1 MKTIYEVIFEK
12 GIEVKRYKI
21 VILFIY
27 MLSKMF
33 KDINNMITSLLE
45 IDRNSL
51 LNHFEYVN

>member
-33 KDINNMITSLLE
+33 KDINNMIISLLE
-45 IDRNSL
+45 IGGNSL